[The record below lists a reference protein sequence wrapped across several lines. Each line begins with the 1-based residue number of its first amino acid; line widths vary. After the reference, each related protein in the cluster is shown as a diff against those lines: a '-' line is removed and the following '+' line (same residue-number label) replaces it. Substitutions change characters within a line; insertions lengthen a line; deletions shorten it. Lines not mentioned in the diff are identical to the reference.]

1 MGLSST
7 RRDFL
12 EQYITKK
19 QFTIMGEK
27 TTVCC
32 ITVYNGHE
40 IIGTSACLDPKDFN
54 ADIGELLSYERALEE
69 MNKFFGFLEQ
79 DRKHLYH
86 GKN

>member
-1 MGLSST
+1 MAISAS
-7 RRDFL
+7 RKEYL

-27 TTVCC
+27 TTICL

-40 IIGTSACLDPKDFN
+40 IIGTSACVDPKDFN
-54 ADIGELLSYERALEE
+54 SDVGEAFAYERALEE

-79 DRKHLYH
+79 DRKHLYR
-86 GKN
+86 KD